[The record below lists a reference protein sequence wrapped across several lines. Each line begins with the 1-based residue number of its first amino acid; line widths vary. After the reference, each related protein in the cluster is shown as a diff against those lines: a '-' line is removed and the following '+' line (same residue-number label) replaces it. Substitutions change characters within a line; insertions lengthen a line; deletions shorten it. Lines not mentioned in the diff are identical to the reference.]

1 MDVTPSQCPRPFA
14 RCHRLRNRLR
24 AVRVTVKLT
33 SGFQWQELI
42 ESFLGMCGRPLEP
55 NGEPRSGVA
64 SAACGGKAVRQPRQR
79 VGLIASIGV

>member
-1 MDVTPSQCPRPFA
+1 MDVTPWECPRPFA
-14 RCHRLRNRLR
+14 RSHRLRNRLR
-24 AVRVTVKLT
+24 ALRATVKLT

-64 SAACGGKAVRQPRQR
+64 SAACARKRVRHAPCL
-79 VGLIASIGV
+79 VGLKP

>member
-1 MDVTPSQCPRPFA
+1 MDVTPWQCPRPFA

-24 AVRVTVKLT
+24 ALRVTVKLT

-42 ESFLGMCGRPLEP
+42 ESFLGMCGWPLEP

-64 SAACGGKAVRQPRQR
+64 SAACG
-79 VGLIASIGV
+79 